1 MCVCVKAYI
10 YNTYVI
16 PIARTYIKVWGYVYI
31 GESMVGQS
39 ARRLCT
45 LFNFQRLPQYTNSSV
60 VYKGLCVGYY
70 MRVWGWAYIH
80 IIYIYG

>member
-1 MCVCVKAYI
+1 MYVCAKAYI

-31 GESMVGQS
+31 GGSRVGQS

-45 LFNFQRLPQYTNSSV
+45 LFNFQRLPQYTNSRV
-60 VYKGLCVGYY
+60 VYKGLY
-70 MRVWGWAYIH
+70 MGVLYEGMGLCLYA
-80 IIYIYG
+80 

>member
-1 MCVCVKAYI
+1 MFI
-10 YNTYVI
+10 Y
-16 PIARTYIKVWGYVYI
+16 G
-31 GESMVGQS
+31 GGMVGQS

-80 IIYIYG
+80 IIYMYG